1 LLFLRTLFGVC
12 LNVVILTLLLLTPSP
27 NWYWHDAVI
36 YLALYALLVLTGSI
50 YLCLY
55 HPESIKA
62 RLMAPYSTDQ
72 PKRDKLATIFLL
84 GASAASLVLI
94 PLDVHHFQIGWK
106 PPFLIRSIGLLISSL
121 GIIGFHLSLKEN
133 AFAQPV
139 VSLQKSRGHLLVDS
153 GIYSY
158 IRHPMYSSF
167 FLFYPGMA
175 VWLESLFS
183 ATAGSLILISAL
195 IPRILIE
202 ESTLRQGLSGYD
214 DYVRRVKYRI
224 IPMVF

>member
-1 LLFLRTLFGVC
+1 MLFIRTLFGVC

-27 NWYWHDAVI
+27 SWYWYNAMI
-36 YLALYALLVLTGSI
+36 YLALYALLVLSGSI

-55 HPESIKA
+55 HPASIKA

-72 PKRDKLATIFLL
+72 PRKDKLATIFLL
-84 GASAASLVLI
+84 SAFATSIILI

-106 PPFLIRSIGLLISSL
+106 PPFLIRPIGLLISSL
-121 GIIGFHLSLKEN
+121 GIFGFYLSLKEN

-139 VSLQKSRGHLLVDS
+139 VSLQKSRGHALVDS

-158 IRHPMYSSF
+158 VRHPMYSSF

-175 VWLESLFS
+175 LWLESLFS
-183 ATAGSLILISAL
+183 AAIGSLILISAL
-195 IPRILIE
+195 IPRIVIE
-202 ESTLRQGLSGYD
+202 ESTLRRGLSGYD
-214 DYVRRVKYRI
+214 DYLKRVKYRI
-224 IPMVF
+224 IPMFF